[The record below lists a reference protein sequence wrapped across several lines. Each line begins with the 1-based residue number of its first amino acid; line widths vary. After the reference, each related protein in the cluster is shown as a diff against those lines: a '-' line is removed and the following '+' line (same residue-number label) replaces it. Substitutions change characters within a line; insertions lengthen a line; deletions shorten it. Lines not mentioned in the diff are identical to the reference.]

1 MKAPKKR
8 SLNEIRQTKDVHY
21 IVPKFPKENI
31 DEQALDAFSNSTEET
46 IKREYYMDFFSFLK
60 KNGYK
65 IIRV

>member
-21 IVPKFPKENI
+21 IVPKYPKENI
-31 DEQALDAFSNSTEET
+31 EKQVLDAFSNSREET
-46 IKREYYMDFFSFLK
+46 IKREFYIDFFSFLK